1 MELNKQEAV
10 EVLNRIVE
18 LELSGAVRYT
28 QYSAFAPGPIPQ
40 PGHPRRAI

>member
-1 MELNKQEAV
+1 MELNKHEAV

-28 QYSAFAPGPIPQ
+28 HIP
-40 PGHPRRAI
+40 